1 MNKSKYVL
9 VPDLIVI
16 NQIEIISSILEPLYV
31 LVSCLYQLDDLA
43 LKSPKMDFFND
54 IMSVN
59 FNVIFNFFKKIK
71 RFARKTI

>member
-1 MNKSKYVL
+1 MNKLKYVL

-43 LKSPKMDFFND
+43 LKSPRMDFND

-59 FNVIFNFFKKIK
+59 FNVIFSFFKKIK